1 MPNPSKP
8 AIAPTRRVLAIVLA
22 GGKGERLHPMTHE
35 RSKPAVPFGGK
46 YRIIDFVLS
55 NFVNSGV
62 QSIYVLVQYMSQ
74 SLIEYLRSNWR
85 TAGLTGEQFITM
97 VPPQMR
103 LGTMWYRGTADAVRQ
118 NLNLIHDFDPD
129 IVAVF
134 GADHVY
140 RMDIGQM
147 IRWHVETGADA
158 SVATI
163 PVPLKQAHSFGIV
176 ETDARGRVTGFLE
189 KPPQAKHM
197 PGNTTHALASMGNY
211 LFNRDVLVELLKNR
225 YQNETDLDFGKNVLP
240 DIVKTHKL
248 YAYDFSTNVLPGIKL
263 YEENAYWRDV
273 GTIGSFYQANMDI
286 LGARPKLNLN
296 NRRWFIHSGRYD
308 GPPAKILDGKLNNCI
323 IGDGCFVRNA
333 TIKNSI
339 LGRGVHVH
347 DGAVIED
354 SIIMDFCKIRSEAH
368 LKRVIVDRFNEIP
381 TKMRIGFDR
390 EEDAQR
396 YFVDSGGLV
405 VVPRGETVPRGN
417 NR

>member
-1 MPNPSKP
+1 MASNSAQYPV
-8 AIAPTRRVLAIVLA
+8 PTKRVLAIVLA

-46 YRIIDFVLS
+46 YRIVDFVLS
-55 NFVNSGV
+55 NLVNSGV

-74 SLIEYLRSNWR
+74 SMIEYLRASWR
-85 TAGLTGEQFITM
+85 TAGLTPSQFITV

-103 LGTMWYRGTADAVRQ
+103 MGTMWYRGTADAVRQ

-129 IVAVF
+129 LIVVF

-140 RMDIGQM
+140 RMDVGQM
-147 IRWHVETGADA
+147 IQRHIEKGADA
-158 SVATI
+158 TVSTI
-163 PVPLKQAHSFGIV
+163 PVPLKSVPSFGIV
-176 ETDARGRVTGFLE
+176 QTDAKGRIAAFME
-189 KPPQAKHM
+189 KPASAPPM
-197 PGNTTHALASMGNY
+197 PGSTTHALASMGNY
-211 LFNRDVLVELLKNR
+211 VFNADVLVDLLTNHYKD
-225 YQNETDLDFGKNVLP
+225 ESDLDFGKNILP
-240 DIVKTHKL
+240 DMLKTHKL

-263 YEENAYWRDV
+263 YEEAGYWRDV
-273 GTIGSFYQANMDI
+273 GTISSFYAANMDI
-286 LGARPKLNLN
+286 LGARPRLNLN

-308 GPPAKILDGKLNNCI
+308 GPPAKILDGKIANSI

-354 SIIMDFCKIRSEAH
+354 SIIMDFCKVRADSH

-381 TKMRIGFDR
+381 AKLKIGFDKD
-390 EEDAQR
+390 EDAKR
-396 YFVDSGGLV
+396 YFVDPSGIV
-405 VVPRGETVPRGN
+405 VVPRGQTVPR
-417 NR
+417 

>member
-1 MPNPSKP
+1 MTNPKH
-8 AIAPTRRVLAIVLA
+8 AIAPTRRILAIVLA

-85 TAGLTGEQFITM
+85 TAGLTRDQFITV

-147 IRWHVETGADA
+147 IQWHVESGADA
-158 SVATI
+158 SIATI
-163 PVPLKQAHSFGIV
+163 PVPLKSVQSFGIV
-176 ETDARGRVTGFLE
+176 ETDAKSRVTGFVE
-189 KPPQAKHM
+189 KPAQTKPM
-197 PGNTTHALASMGNY
+197 PGNPGHALASMGNY
-211 LFNRDVLVELLKNR
+211 LFNRDVLVDLLKNR
-225 YQNETDLDFGKNVLP
+225 YQGEMDLDFGKNILP
-240 DIVKTHKL
+240 DIMKTHKV
-248 YAYDFSTNVLPGIKL
+248 YAYDFSTNVLPGLKT

-273 GTIGSFYQANMDI
+273 GTISSFYQSNMDI
-286 LGARPKLNLN
+286 LGGRPKLNLN
-296 NRRWFIHSGRYD
+296 NRRWFIHSGSYD
-308 GPPAKILDGKLNNCI
+308 GPPAKIIDGKFNNCI

-339 LGRGVHVH
+339 IGRGVHIH

-354 SIIMDFCKIRSEAH
+354 SIIMDFCKIRTETH

-381 TKMRIGFDR
+381 AKLKIGFDR
-390 EEDAQR
+390 TEDAKR

-405 VVPRGETVPRGN
+405 VVPRGETVPR
-417 NR
+417 

>member
-1 MPNPSKP
+1 MATSSRVP
-8 AIAPTRRVLAIVLA
+8 AIAPTKRVLAIVLA
-22 GGKGERLHPMTHE
+22 GGKGERLHPLTHE

-46 YRIIDFVLS
+46 YRIVDFVLS

-85 TAGLTGEQFITM
+85 TAGLTSEQFITV

-140 RMDIGQM
+140 RMDVGQM
-147 IRWHVETGADA
+147 IQYHVERGADA
-158 SVATI
+158 TIATI
-163 PVPLKQAHSFGIV
+163 PVPLKSASSFGIL
-176 ETDARGRVTGFLE
+176 ETDAKGRVIGFVE
-189 KPPQAKHM
+189 KPPEPKHM
-197 PGNTTHALASMGNY
+197 PGDTHRALASMGNY
-211 LFNRDVLVELLKNR
+211 LFNKDLLVELLKDTHKG
-225 YQNETDLDFGKNVLP
+225 ESDLDFGKNILP
-240 DIVKTHKL
+240 LLHKSRKL
-248 YAYDFSTNVLPGIKL
+248 YAYDFSTNVLPGIKP
-263 YEENAYWRDV
+263 YEEQPYWRDV
-273 GTIGSFYQANMDI
+273 GTIASFYDANMDI

-296 NRRWFIHSGRYD
+296 NRRWFIHSGRYG
-308 GPPAKILDGKLNNCI
+308 GPPAKILDGKLTNCI
-323 IGDGCFVRNA
+323 IGDGCFIRNA

-354 SIIMDFCKIRSEAH
+354 SIIMDFSKVRADAH
-368 LKRVIVDRFNEIP
+368 IKRTIVDRFNEIP
-381 TKMRIGFDR
+381 AKTKIGSSR
-390 EEDAQR
+390 EDDAKR
-396 YFVDSGGLV
+396 YFVDPAGIV
-405 VVPRGETVPRGN
+405 VVPRGETVPR
-417 NR
+417 

>member
-1 MPNPSKP
+1 MPTKP
-8 AIAPTRRVLAIVLA
+8 GPAPTKRVLAIVLA
-22 GGKGERLHPMTHE
+22 GGKGERLHPLTHE

-55 NFVNSGV
+55 NLVNSGV

-74 SLIEYLRSNWR
+74 SLIEYLRANWR
-85 TAGLTGEQFITM
+85 TAGLTRDQFITV

-103 LGTMWYRGTADAVRQ
+103 IGTMWYRGTADAVRQ

-129 IVAVF
+129 LVVVF

-147 IRWHVETGADA
+147 IHDHVENGAHCT
-158 SVATI
+158 VATI
-163 PVPLKQAHSFGIV
+163 PVPLKTVSSFGIV
-176 ETDARGRVTGFLE
+176 ETDTKGRITAFIE
-189 KPPQAKHM
+189 KPPTAKAM
-197 PGNTTHALASMGNY
+197 AGNPGHALASMGNY
-211 LFNRDVLVELLKNR
+211 VFDRDVLVDLLKNHHVDA
-225 YQNETDLDFGKNVLP
+225 TDLDFGKNLLP
-240 DIVKTHKL
+240 GMVKSHKL
-248 YAYDFSTNVLPGIKL
+248 FAYDFSTNVLPGIKA
-263 YEENAYWRDV
+263 YEEPAYWRDV
-273 GTIGSFYQANMDI
+273 GTLSAFYEANMDI

-308 GPPAKILDGKLNNCI
+308 GPPAKILEGKLQNAI

-354 SIIMDFCKIRSEAH
+354 SIIMDFCKVRADAH
-368 LKRVIVDRFNEIP
+368 LKKVVVDRFNEIP
-381 TKMRIGFDR
+381 AKLKLGFDR
-390 EEDAQR
+390 DEDAKK
-396 YFVDSGGLV
+396 YFVDPSGLV
-405 VVPRGETVPRGN
+405 VVPRGETVPR
-417 NR
+417 

>member
-1 MPNPSKP
+1 MTNPKH
-8 AIAPTRRVLAIVLA
+8 AIAPTRRILAIVLA

-85 TAGLTGEQFITM
+85 TAGLTRDQFITV

-147 IRWHVETGADA
+147 IQWHVESGADA
-158 SVATI
+158 TVATI
-163 PVPLKQAHSFGIV
+163 PVPLKSVQSFGIV
-176 ETDARGRVTGFLE
+176 ETDAKSRVTGFVE
-189 KPPQAKHM
+189 KPPQAKPM
-197 PGNTTHALASMGNY
+197 PGNPGHALASMGNY
-211 LFNRDVLVELLKNR
+211 LFNRDVLVDLLKNR
-225 YQNETDLDFGKNVLP
+225 FQGEADLDFGKNIMPGIL
-240 DIVKTHKL
+240 KSHKV
-248 YAYDFSTNVLPGIKL
+248 YAYDFSTNVLPGLKS
-263 YEENAYWRDV
+263 YEENSYWRDV
-273 GTIGSFYQANMDI
+273 GTITSFYQSNMDI
-286 LGARPKLNLN
+286 LGGRPRLNLN
-296 NRRWFIHSGRYD
+296 NRRWFIHSGSYD
-308 GPPAKILDGKLNNCI
+308 GPPAKIIDGKLNNCI

-339 LGRGVHVH
+339 IGRGVHIH

-381 TKMRIGFDR
+381 SKLKIGFDR
-390 EEDAQR
+390 EEDAKR

-405 VVPRGETVPRGN
+405 VVPRGETVPR
-417 NR
+417 

>member
-1 MPNPSKP
+1 MASPSRT
-8 AIAPTRRVLAIVLA
+8 IAPTQRVLAIVLA

-46 YRIIDFVLS
+46 YRIVDFVLS
-55 NFVNSGV
+55 NCVNSGV

-85 TAGLTGEQFITM
+85 TAGLTGDQFITV

-129 IVAVF
+129 IVAIF
-134 GADHVY
+134 GADHIY

-147 IRWHVETGADA
+147 IRWHVEKGADA

-163 PVPLKQAHSFGIV
+163 PVPLKAVPSFGIV
-176 ETDARGRVTGFLE
+176 NTDAKNRVTGFVE
-189 KPPQAKHM
+189 KPPTADPM
-197 PGNTTHALASMGNY
+197 PGRPGFALASMGNY
-211 LFNRDVLVELLKNR
+211 LFNRDVLVDLLKNR
-225 YQNETDLDFGKNVLP
+225 YQGETDLDFGKNIMP
-240 DIVKTHKL
+240 DITASHKL
-248 YAYDFSTNVLPGIKL
+248 YAYDFSTNLLPGIKL
-263 YEENAYWRDV
+263 YEEEGYWRDV
-273 GTIGSFYQANMDI
+273 GTIQSFYSANMDI

-308 GPPAKILDGKLNNCI
+308 GPPAKILDGKLTNTI

-339 LGRGVHVH
+339 IGRGVHVH

-354 SIIMDFCKIRSEAH
+354 SIIMDFCKVRSEAH

-381 TKMRIGFDR
+381 AKLKVGFDR
-390 EEDAQR
+390 EEDAKR
-396 YFVDSGGLV
+396 YFVDASGLV
-405 VVPRGETVPRGN
+405 VVPRGETKPR
-417 NR
+417 

>member
-1 MPNPSKP
+1 MASSSRTV
-8 AIAPTRRVLAIVLA
+8 APTQRVLAIVLA
-22 GGKGERLHPMTHE
+22 GGKGERLHPLTHE

-46 YRIIDFVLS
+46 YRIVDFVLS

-85 TAGLTGEQFITM
+85 TAGLTRDQFITV

-147 IRWHVETGADA
+147 IRWHVEKGADA

-163 PVPLKQAHSFGIV
+163 PVPLKESASFGIV
-176 ETDARGRVTGFLE
+176 KTDAKGRVSGFVE
-189 KPPQAKHM
+189 KPPEADPM
-197 PGNTTHALASMGNY
+197 PGSTTHALASMGNY
-211 LFNRDVLVELLKNR
+211 LFNREVLVDILKNK
-225 YQNETDLDFGKNVLP
+225 YQGESDLDFGKNVLP
-240 DIVKTHKL
+240 DMVKSHKL
-248 YAYDFSTNVLPGIKL
+248 YAYDFSTNLLPGIKA
-263 YEENAYWRDV
+263 YEEQSYWRDV
-273 GTIGSFYQANMDI
+273 GTLSSFYEANMDI
-286 LGARPKLNLN
+286 LGARPRMNLN

-308 GPPAKILDGKLNNCI
+308 GPPAKILDGKLVNAI
-323 IGDGCFVRNA
+323 LGDGCFVRNA

-339 LGRGVHVH
+339 IGRGVHIH

-354 SIIMDFCKIRSEAH
+354 SIIMDFCKVRAEAR
-368 LKRVIVDRFNEIP
+368 LNRVIVDRFNEIP
-381 TKMRIGFDR
+381 AKARLGFDR
-390 EEDAQR
+390 DEDAKR
-396 YFVDSGGLV
+396 WFVDPSGLV
-405 VVPRGETVPRGN
+405 IVPRGETVPR
-417 NR
+417 

>member
-1 MPNPSKP
+1 MASNSGRNPV
-8 AIAPTRRVLAIVLA
+8 PTRRVLAIVLA

-46 YRIIDFVLS
+46 YRIVDFVLS
-55 NFVNSGV
+55 NLVNSGV

-74 SLIEYLRSNWR
+74 SMIEYLRANWR
-85 TAGLTGEQFITM
+85 TAGLTPDQFITV

-103 LGTMWYRGTADAVRQ
+103 MGTMWYRGTADAVRQ

-129 IVAVF
+129 LVVVF

-147 IRWHVETGADA
+147 IQWHVEKGADA
-158 SVATI
+158 TVSTI
-163 PVPLKQAHSFGIV
+163 PVTLKSVPSFGIV
-176 ETDARGRVTGFLE
+176 ETDAKGRIGAFIE
-189 KPPQAKHM
+189 KPPSAEPM
-197 PGNTTHALASMGNY
+197 PGSTTHALASMGNY
-211 LFNRDVLVELLKNR
+211 VFNKDVLVDLLKNH
-225 YQNETDLDFGKNVLP
+225 YKDESDLDFGKNLLP
-240 DIVKTHKL
+240 GMLKTHKL
-248 YAYDFSTNVLPGIKL
+248 FAYDFSTNLLPGIKV
-263 YEENAYWRDV
+263 YEEEGYWRDV
-273 GTIGSFYQANMDI
+273 GTIQSFYNANMDI

-308 GPPAKILDGKLNNCI
+308 GPPAKILEGKIVNSI

-354 SIIMDFCKIRSEAH
+354 SIVMDFCKVRADAH
-368 LKRVIVDRFNEIP
+368 LKRAIVDRFNEIP
-381 TKMRIGFDR
+381 AKLEVGFDK
-390 EEDAQR
+390 EADSKR
-396 YFVDSGGLV
+396 YFVDSTGIV
-405 VVPRGETVPRGN
+405 VVPRGQTVPR
-417 NR
+417 